1 MAVYTISD
9 LHLPLGIDKPM
20 DIFGSAWAN
29 YVERLRENWLSV
41 VKPEDTVVLGGDFSW
56 ATYLEE
62 SKKDFQFLNEL
73 TGRKI
78 LLKGNHDYW
87 WTTHNKLKGFIKEH
101 NFQNIE
107 FLHNNFFIADGI
119 AIAGTRGWLCPQ
131 GEMNEENSRLYAREL
146 LRLEAS
152 IRLAKASEC
161 EKIAVFL
168 HYPPLLKDFKDN
180 PVCELL
186 EKEGIQNCYYGH
198 LHKNGSQNAFC
209 GNLNGVNYRLCS
221 ADFLGFMPVLVE

>member
-20 DIFGSAWAN
+20 DIFGKSWAN
-29 YVERLRENWLSV
+29 YVERLCDNWLSLI
-41 VKPEDTVVLGGDFSW
+41 KPEDTVVLGGDFSW

-62 SKKDFQFLNEL
+62 SEKDFEYLNAL

-87 WTTHNKLKGFIKEH
+87 WTTANKLNTFTKEH

-107 FLHNNFFIADGI
+107 FLHNNFFEADGI

-131 GEMNEENSRLYAREL
+131 GAMNEENSRIYAREL

-152 IRLAKASEC
+152 IKAAKNAGC
-161 EKIAVFL
+161 ENIAVFM
-168 HYPPLLKDFKDN
+168 HYPPLLKDFRQN
-180 PVCELL
+180 PMTELL
-186 EKEGIQNCYYGH
+186 EREEITRCYFGH
-198 LHKNGSQNAFC
+198 LHKSGSQNAFT
-209 GNLNGVNYRLCS
+209 GTQNGVKYILTA
-221 ADFLGFMPVLVE
+221 ADFLEFMPILVE